1 MQHLL
6 MLIANIYNYYKEMK
20 PQLYEAHIFDPID
33 LFFKYSNLINYL

>member
-1 MQHLL
+1 
-6 MLIANIYNYYKEMK
+6 MK